1 MYTHTC
7 MRIDIAPAAAGATVS
22 ERQGAGKS
30 PSTIGVNPVTRRASF
45 PAPPLPRSP
54 HARYAPRPGGAGVV
68 AGVINLSRL
77 LLHPPNEVF

>member
-1 MYTHTC
+1 

-22 ERQGAGKS
+22 ESQGAGKS

-54 HARYAPRPGGAGVV
+54 HARYAPRPGGTGVV